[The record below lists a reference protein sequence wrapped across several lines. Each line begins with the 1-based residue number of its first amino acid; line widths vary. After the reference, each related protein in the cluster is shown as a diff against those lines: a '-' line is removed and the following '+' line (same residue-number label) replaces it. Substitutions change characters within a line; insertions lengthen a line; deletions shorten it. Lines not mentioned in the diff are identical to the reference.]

1 MIKILCFKRFTIVI
15 FVFGYQVDA
24 LERVVQKVYVF
35 FVKLWSYGTGARFTK
50 LFMTELIHKT

>member
-35 FVKLWSYGTGARFTK
+35 FLKLWSYGTGTFT
-50 LFMTELIHKT
+50 LL